1 LSASSWISSE
11 ALRAAGKQG
20 PPGVQIL
27 QTSFPCDTHGALEA
41 RPSAAYDFARRIPMV
56 IGDKLKSLRA
66 QKKVSQGDMEK
77 RTGLLRCY
85 ISRVENGHTVPS
97 VETLERL
104 AQALEV
110 PMYRLFTDD
119 GRVEKP
125 DVPLESISQRSAHS
139 KHEREIG
146 AFARIFSRMNDKYR
160 GLIFQMAS
168 KMASRA

>member
-1 LSASSWISSE
+1 LSASRWISSE
-11 ALRAAGKQG
+11 ALRAAESWNLGGAQ
-20 PPGVQIL
+20 VL
-27 QTSFPCDTHGALEA
+27 TESFSCNTHEA
-41 RPSAAYDFARRIPMV
+41 FEAQPSAAYDFARRIRMV

-66 QKKVSQGDMEK
+66 QKKMSQGDMEK

-119 GRVEKP
+119 GRVQKP
-125 DVPLESISQRSAHS
+125 NIPMESISQRSSHS
-139 KHEREIG
+139 KQEREIR
-146 AFARIFSRMNDKYR
+146 AFAKIFSRMNDKYR
-160 GLIFQMAS
+160 GLIFQVAS